1 MSVTF
6 GAVGDIVLS
15 GPTAA
20 EMARRGTSW
29 PLGRMRETLAGADV
43 LFGNLECVIVPPDYP
58 EGELDTRDLVT
69 RYDGTEA
76 LREAG
81 FDVLSLANNHILDGG
96 TSGMFNTRD
105 VVEHHEILACGIGE
119 SQADARRLRVL
130 ERSGLRWGFLCY
142 AEDSNYA
149 LSTQGPCYAY
159 YEPDAVLE
167 DIAAARDEVD
177 VLVVSVHADLEFVD
191 TPSVPRRQ
199 AFREFARA
207 GATLVLGH
215 HPHVLQGVEHLG
227 GSLIAYSLG
236 NFLFH
241 AHTSAYLQTHLPA
254 TARSFVLLVDVARDG
269 VRSFTR
275 VPVAIT
281 PPPDQRPQPAEGA
294 VLGELERR
302 IEELDRLVLD
312 DNVVA
317 ANWRAASLERLVW
330 TLKLAAS
337 DRPEE
342 ALHLVGRLLFV
353 AENRAWVDEVV
364 SAAAEAWEAQRAHVD
379 HRHRP
384 SFASKPRRSTAQRKR
399 ASALARRLRRLLG

>member
-6 GAVGDIVLS
+6 GAVGDIQLS

-20 EMARRGTSW
+20 EMAQRGMSW
-29 PLGRMRETLAGADV
+29 PLEPMRETLALADV
-43 LFGNLECVIVPPDYP
+43 LFGNLECAIVPPDYP
-58 EGELDTRDLVT
+58 EDELNGLVT

-76 LREAG
+76 LREVG

-105 VVEHHEILACGIGE
+105 VVENHGILACGIGE
-119 SQADARRLRVL
+119 SQAEARRLHVL

-142 AEDSNYA
+142 AEDSNYT
-149 LSTQGPCYAY
+149 LSTRGPCYAY

-167 DIAAARDEVD
+167 DIAATRGEVD

-236 NFLFH
+236 NFVFH
-241 AHTSAYLQTHLPA
+241 AHTSTYLQAHLPA

-281 PPPDQRPQPAEGA
+281 PPPD
-294 VLGELERR
+294 
-302 IEELDRLVLD
+302 
-312 DNVVA
+312 
-317 ANWRAASLERLVW
+317 
-330 TLKLAAS
+330 
-337 DRPEE
+337 
-342 ALHLVGRLLFV
+342 
-353 AENRAWVDEVV
+353 
-364 SAAAEAWEAQRAHVD
+364 
-379 HRHRP
+379 
-384 SFASKPRRSTAQRKR
+384 
-399 ASALARRLRRLLG
+399 